1 MDHLVGTSEVG
12 SVVLDIGGDRGA
24 AMVHT
29 PATLAGF
36 EIEIRRRATP
46 WDGTHVAVRARRL
59 PGGDVYVALFPELA
73 EGSYE
78 VRVRGEADGNVANVA
93 VKGGRVSESRLMA

>member
-12 SVVLDIGGDRGA
+12 SVVLDIGGDLGA

-29 PATLAGF
+29 PPTLAGS
-36 EIEIRRRATP
+36 EIEIRRRGAP

-59 PGGDVYVALFPELA
+59 PGGDVYIALFPALA

-78 VRVRGEADGNVANVA
+78 VRVRGEADGNVASVA
-93 VKGGRVSESRLMA
+93 VRGGQVSESCLMV